1 MSEEQ
6 SYQWTTEYDAPA
18 TDPELEKEM
27 EAASE
32 GSAEGTPEEGTDDLA
47 AAMDKGVDEAF
58 KAEIQARIKRRRR
71 IAARKKRLRVLAVIV
86 VLGIILTMCGGEII
100 RLKAENYA
108 LRKQQSELKAERDRL
123 AKELETVGNKEY
135 IKDQARKQLRLLD
148 PGEIMFVFDDGTS
161 DTEETGNAEETAE
174 TGDKGEQAEEGSD
187 KN

>member
-32 GSAEGTPEEGTDDLA
+32 GTSEEGTDDLS

-71 IAARKKRLRVLAVIV
+71 IAARKKRLRVLAIIV

-108 LRKQQSELKAERDRL
+108 LRKQQAELKAERDRL
-123 AKELETVGNKEY
+123 AKELETVGDKEY

-148 PGEIMFVFDDGTS
+148 PGEIMFVFDDGKS
-161 DTEETGNAEETAE
+161 DAEETANTEENGE
-174 TGDKGEQAEEGSD
+174 TGEAGTSTEESSD